1 MDVLIMNLIKTK
13 LEKNGHKV
21 IVVNKTHLIGG
32 IKSEEH
38 TPIGGPITDPVSKIN
53 TLKNAFS
60 INIEAGRILL
70 NYGGKQLPDEK
81 QFDTTDDLLH
91 FIKEKI
97 PL

>member
-1 MDVLIMNLIKTK
+1 MDVIKIDLIKK
-13 LEKNGHKV
+13 ELEKHGYKAVV
-21 IVVNKTHLIGG
+21 INKNYLIGG
-32 IKSEEH
+32 INPENITRLTFPIVDPASE
-38 TPIGGPITDPVSKIN
+38 IN